1 MDFEPQLHRPICF
14 VGFKFLIVIALVIS
28 HWIVP
33 FVVVYMPFVKKA
45 TKSSDQL
52 YQTLKNTPNW

>member
-1 MDFEPQLHRPICF
+1 MDFEPILHRPICF

-33 FVVVYMPFVKKA
+33 FITVYMPFAKKA
-45 TKSSDQL
+45 TESSEQF
-52 YQTLKNTPNW
+52 YQNLKNPQNW